1 MTYVK
6 NANGTSRWVRPSTG
20 ESSWLEYWKQ
30 HRTGDSTIK
39 CGCCGVTY
47 NLVGAHVQKVNGGNE
62 LISHHFATVATNK
75 RETFLLIQNS
85 SGYQATFN

>member
-20 ESSWLEYWKQ
+20 ESSWLAYWKQ

-39 CGCCGVTY
+39 CGCCEVTY
-47 NLVGAHVQKVNGGNE
+47 NLVGAHVQKVNGDNE
-62 LISHHFATVATNK
+62 LYITP
-75 RETFLLIQNS
+75 LCNS
-85 SGYQATFN
+85 CNQQEGDFFVDTELVRVPSNL

>member
-39 CGCCGVTY
+39 CGCCEVTY
-47 NLVGAHVQKVNGGNE
+47 NL
-62 LISHHFATVATNK
+62 
-75 RETFLLIQNS
+75 NS
-85 SGYQATFN
+85 G

>member
-1 MTYVK
+1 MTYVR
-6 NANGTSRWVRPSTG
+6 NANGTSIWVRPSTG
-20 ESSWLEYWKQ
+20 QSSWLEYWKQ

-62 LISHHFATVATNK
+62 LYITPLFNSCNQQ
-75 RETFLLIQNS
+75 EGDFLLIPNS
-85 SGYQATFN
+85 SEYQATFN